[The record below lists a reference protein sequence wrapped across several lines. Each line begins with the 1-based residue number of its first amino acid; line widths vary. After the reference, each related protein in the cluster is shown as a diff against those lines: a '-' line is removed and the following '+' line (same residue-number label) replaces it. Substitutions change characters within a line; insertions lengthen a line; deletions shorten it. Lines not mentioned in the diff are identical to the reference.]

1 LKGKPLE
8 ENHLIILLKDFDTN
22 LALSYLNCV
31 KTARDMIEAKGL
43 YGAEEIQDGVLV
55 DPIGFRIPF
64 KEPIFIML
72 SHPICR
78 LRSKVPYPKQ
88 VEWERFFVTHLGMV
102 PVYLVNL
109 NVITVLKFWGDDSSL
124 VVSRPF
130 QEELDKGEGLFELR
144 PSIRPV
150 QYSSMNFVLQYGA
163 KMYTAPL
170 QLLEPFQRYY
180 GYLFWAYPG
189 KGYTF
194 SSHFL
199 HRRTQIT
206 TFMKVTKSLYTIRS
220 VGSTKQIYV
229 QGRSI
234 DCKEMDLVGFD
245 FEDDNVREV
254 KGIRSV
260 VPIDIISELEKKDVR
275 RCFLNAMMTELRSG
289 TWRANLLSN
298 ILEIGESLFDLTSS
312 LIGIQVDRLYHES
325 DRPAY
330 VCTLRELRSST
341 TKLLKQL
348 FGLIDLPSTISDSV
362 DHFGLA
368 LRSLYPFIIIDGERV
383 LFAHPIILGFLA
395 QQGMLGLVTQRD
407 DKAMV
412 DLLNLLEKIQDLHGS
427 PMQIFI
433 DPRMERFKAGNKKD
447 SMYELLS
454 INNRIALYKSLHQ
467 SFSDNGVGTDPSAAW
482 AVRS

>member
-1 LKGKPLE
+1 MKGKPLE
-8 ENHLIILLKDFDTN
+8 ENHLIILLKDFDSN

-31 KTARDMIEAKGL
+31 KTARDMMEAKGL
-43 YGAEEIQDGVLV
+43 YGAEEIQDAVLV

-109 NVITVLKFWGDDSSL
+109 NIITVLKFWGDDSSL

-144 PSIRPV
+144 PSVRPV

-180 GYLFWAYPG
+180 GFLFWAYPG

-220 VGSTKQIYV
+220 IGSTKQIYV

-260 VPIDIISELEKKDVR
+260 VPIDIISELGKKDVR

-330 VCTLRELRSST
+330 VCTLGELRSST

-348 FGLIDLPSTISDSV
+348 FGLIDLPSTISDSI

-368 LRSLYPFIIIDGERV
+368 LRSLYPFIIIDDQRV

-412 DLLNLLEKIQDLHGS
+412 DLLNLLEKIHDLHGS

-454 INNRIALYKSLHQ
+454 INNRIALYKSMHQ
-467 SFSDNGVGTDPSAAW
+467 SFSDNGVGTDPAAAW

>member
-1 LKGKPLE
+1 MKGKPRE
-8 ENHLIILLKDFDTN
+8 ENHLIILLKDFDPN
-22 LALSYLNCV
+22 LALSYLNGV
-31 KTARDMIEAKGL
+31 KSTRDMIQAKGL
-43 YGAEEIQDGVLV
+43 YGVEEIQDEALV

-64 KEPIFIML
+64 KEPTFIML

-88 VEWERFFVTHLGMV
+88 IEWERFFVTHLGMV

-130 QEELDKGEGLFELR
+130 QDELDKGDVLFELR
-144 PSIRPV
+144 PSVRPV
-150 QYSSMNFVLQYGA
+150 QYSSMNFVLQFGA
-163 KMYTAPL
+163 KLYTAPM

-180 GYLFWAYPG
+180 GFLFWANPG

-206 TFMKVTKSLYTIRS
+206 TFMKVTKSLFTIRS
-220 VGSTKQIYV
+220 IGNTKQIYV

-234 DCKEMDLVGFD
+234 ECKEIDLVGFA

-260 VPIDIISELEKKDVR
+260 VPVDIITELEKKDVR

-330 VCTLRELRSST
+330 VCTMGELRKST
-341 TKLLKQL
+341 TQLLKQL

-368 LRSLYPFIIIDGERV
+368 LRSLYPFIIIEGEKV
-383 LFAHPIILGFLA
+383 LFAHPIILGFLV
-395 QQGMLGLVTQRD
+395 QQGMLGLVTHRD
-407 DKAMV
+407 DKAMA
-412 DLLNLLEKIQDLHGS
+412 DLLNLLEKIHDLHGS
-427 PMQIFI
+427 PMQIYI
-433 DPRMERFKAGNKKD
+433 DPRMDRFKAGNKKE

-467 SFSDNGVGTDPSAAW
+467 SFSDDESACTSSPA
-482 AVRS
+482 